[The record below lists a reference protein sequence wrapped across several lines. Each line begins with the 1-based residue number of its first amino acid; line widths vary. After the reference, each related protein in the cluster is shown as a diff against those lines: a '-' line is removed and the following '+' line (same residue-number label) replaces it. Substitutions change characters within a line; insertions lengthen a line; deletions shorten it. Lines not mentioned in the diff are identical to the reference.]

1 MLNELIRRLNGHGED
16 AESLDE
22 AVQRLAVEQT
32 AARAALKELHE
43 RRREALLDDAS
54 DNALDKLEREIAH
67 AETRL
72 EKLALAEPSLRE
84 RLRAARV
91 AQETRAADEAIARY
105 LELSLDTANQV
116 ERADASAAVQRMFWD
131 KNERILG
138 RCGIEPLGCILTLGN
153 GFGLQWAL
161 RTRKAV
167 GRMRAAREQ
176 RASGQPPPA
185 REKAAPPV
193 QASGARTRMPHQR
206 PKLTDSARTV
216 TPADSAPG
224 RHSAERV
231 PDDLAPLEPGEARV
245 KVLRAGYS
253 PADNRPQCSYGQLV
267 VMPLGLAARAEDRG
281 ALVIIEA
288 APEGA
293 PPGNWHDDSKERAE
307 FKELAHRGDA
317 GK

>member
-22 AVQRLAVEQT
+22 AVQRLTVEQS
-32 AARAALKELHE
+32 AAHGALKELHE

-54 DNALDKLEREIAH
+54 DSVLDKLERDIAH
-67 AETRL
+67 AESRI

-84 RLRAARV
+84 RLRTARV
-91 AQETRAADEAIARY
+91 AQETRAADKAIARY
-105 LELSLDTANQV
+105 LELSEDTANKV
-116 ERADASAAVQRMFWD
+116 EAADASAAVQRMFWTQ
-131 KNERILG
+131 NMRVLG
-138 RCGIEPLGCILTLGN
+138 RCGIEPLGCMLILGD
-153 GFGLQWAL
+153 GFGLQWAA

-216 TPADSAPG
+216 SPADSAPG

-253 PADNRPQCSYGQLV
+253 PADNRPQCSYGQV
-267 VMPLGLAARAEDRG
+267 VRMPLGLAARAEDRG

-288 APEGA
+288 APEGV
-293 PPGNWHDDSKERAE
+293 PPGDWHDDGKERAE
-307 FKELAHRGDA
+307 FRELAHRGDA